1 MRNRAQF
8 ERRRAALTRA
18 RELVA
23 GLQNSQSQEIADLLA
38 ADSAALFDYQLIN
51 ALAGLALLVEEGDA
65 VPERLFSVK
74 HLGNSK
80 ALRLLRRRL
89 EKLVGPLE
97 RLGIRNSGQIVMVG
111 GRGTLTLGGV
121 ILDLSRF
128 QYLGLAPE
136 DALQV
141 ETIDFP
147 AGGLLVVENLTPFQT
162 CVALGRSTQREL
174 MVLWSAGFPGRGVR
188 AIVRRA
194 AEQGVPVRLW
204 CDLDLGGV
212 RIARI
217 LAQSAP
223 GAQTVLMDSE
233 TLRNAQVTQRI
244 EPELM
249 AAMRRDIAIHPADLL
264 SESVRTM
271 LKCGVWVEQE
281 YLLDRIETNL
291 GG

>member
-1 MRNRAQF
+1 
-8 ERRRAALTRA
+8 
-18 RELVA
+18 
-23 GLQNSQSQEIADLLA
+23 
-38 ADSAALFDYQLIN
+38 
-51 ALAGLALLVEEGDA
+51 
-65 VPERLFSVK
+65 
-74 HLGNSK
+74 
-80 ALRLLRRRL
+80 
-89 EKLVGPLE
+89 
-97 RLGIRNSGQIVMVG
+97 MVG

-233 TLRNAQVTQRI
+233 TLRDAQVTQRI